1 MKNKKLFG
9 IFNLLDIIIILV
21 VIAAIVFAAIK
32 VKSNRETVNT
42 GETLKATYIEFYDDD
57 VNDFIKGHIEVGS
70 LVKDAT
76 QSIDLG
82 TVMEVNY
89 VEPEDFNADM
99 NGKVITGRKEGYTG
113 VKIKVRTNGKLTE
126 NGMQIS
132 SYTYYVNKSMEIR
145 AGQVALYPRVS
156 DMGIIEE

>member
-9 IFNLLDIIIILV
+9 IFNVIDIIIILV
-21 VIAAIVFAAIK
+21 VIAAVIFAAIK
-32 VKSNRETVNT
+32 VKENRSQVVTKEEQNS
-42 GETLKATYIEFYDDD
+42 TYIEFYDDD

-82 TVMEVNY
+82 TVMEVTY
-89 VEPEDFNADM
+89 VDPEDFNPDM
-99 NGKVITGRKEGYTG
+99 NGKIITGHKEGYTG
-113 VKIKVRTNGKLTE
+113 VKIKVKTNGKVTE

-156 DMGIIEE
+156 DMGYIEE